1 MVRKGVTES
10 FTLDII
16 QNSLITAAEEIFA
29 VFGRTS
35 KSPVIYEV
43 LDYACGLTDNQGRM
57 IAQANGVPGFLGT
70 LDMAVV
76 QAIKKFG
83 LNGFHKGDIIIT
95 NIPYTDGT
103 HLNDVTLIMP
113 IYYRD
118 EIVAFSANK
127 GHWSEVGGMHF
138 GSWTSDSTEIYQE
151 GMQFPNIRL
160 YLEGKPNRDLIEMIR
175 ANSRLPDQTFGDM
188 EAQIASMKVADRRI
202 QKLIE
207 K

>member
-43 LDYACGLTDNQGRM
+43 LDYACGLTDNEGRM

-83 LNGFHKGDIIIT
+83 LNGF
-95 NIPYTDGT
+95 
-103 HLNDVTLIMP
+103 
-113 IYYRD
+113 
-118 EIVAFSANK
+118 
-127 GHWSEVGGMHF
+127 
-138 GSWTSDSTEIYQE
+138 
-151 GMQFPNIRL
+151 
-160 YLEGKPNRDLIEMIR
+160 
-175 ANSRLPDQTFGDM
+175 
-188 EAQIASMKVADRRI
+188 
-202 QKLIE
+202 
-207 K
+207 